1 MPSEIRSTYKTILT
15 PTITLASLANNAGS
29 LSAIIDNTTTRAPM
43 AMVFLR
49 ITTGG
54 TAPTANSPVRVYLVR
69 HSNDGTL
76 DLSDNGL
83 GSTATS
89 PLSTE
94 PTSAEVLG
102 SIVVTTATNTT
113 YTKTFLAYDLPPD
126 YNIAVW
132 NATGQGLNA
141 TASNFA
147 LQVLPIVMEA
157 Q

>member
-1 MPSEIRSTYKTILT
+1 MPSQILSKYGTIVT
-15 PTITLASLANNAGS
+15 PTITLASLANNNGRVS
-29 LSAIIDNTTTRAPM
+29 NIIDNTTVRAPM
-43 AMVFLR
+43 AMVFVR

-76 DLSDNGL
+76 DLADNGL
-83 GSTATS
+83 GSADAALTVDPTA
-89 PLSTE
+89 
-94 PTSAEVLG
+94 AEILG
-102 SIVVTTATNTT
+102 SIIVTNATNAT

-132 NATGQGLNA
+132 NATGQALNA
-141 TASNFA
+141 TAGNFA
-147 LQVLPIVMEA
+147 VQVLPITMEA

>member
-1 MPSEIRSTYKTILT
+1 MPSQILSTYGTIVK
-15 PTITLASLANNAGS
+15 PTITLASLANGNGRVS
-29 LSAIIDNTTTRAPM
+29 NIIDNTTVRAPM
-43 AMVFLR
+43 AMVFVR

-76 DLSDNGL
+76 DLADNGL
-83 GSTATS
+83 GSTDAALTVD
-89 PLSTE
+89 
-94 PTSAEVLG
+94 PTAAEILG
-102 SIVVTTATNTT
+102 SIIVTNATNAT

-132 NATGQGLNA
+132 NATGQALNA
-141 TASNFA
+141 TAGNFA
-147 LQVLPIVMEA
+147 VQVLPITMEA

>member
-1 MPSEIRSTYKTILT
+1 MPSEIRSTYKTIVT
-15 PTITLASLANNAGS
+15 PTITLASLANGAGRV
-29 LSAIIDNTTTRAPM
+29 SAIIDNTVTRAPM
-43 AMVFLR
+43 AMVFVR

-54 TAPTANSPVRVYLVR
+54 TAPTANSPVRVYIIR

-76 DLSDNGL
+76 DLADNGL
-83 GSTATS
+83 GSTDAA
-89 PLSTE
+89 LSTE
-94 PTSAEVLG
+94 PTAGEVLG
-102 SIVVTTATNTT
+102 SIIVTTATNAT

-132 NATGQGLNA
+132 NATGQALNA

-147 LQVLPIVMEA
+147 VQVLPIVMEA